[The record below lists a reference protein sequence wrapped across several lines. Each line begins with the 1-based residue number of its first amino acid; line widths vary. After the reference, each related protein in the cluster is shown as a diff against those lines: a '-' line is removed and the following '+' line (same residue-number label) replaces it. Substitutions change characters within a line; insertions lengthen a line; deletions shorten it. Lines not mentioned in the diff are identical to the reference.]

1 MHKTYLIILTALCL
15 LLVGAATAAAFGE
28 IRYPD
33 RPLNLRAD
41 RSAQARWVGSLHP
54 GQKVRVA
61 FMKDGWVA
69 VFEPG
74 ETRAD
79 ESAAVGYSNVRYLLP
94 KPTRVEPETWGE
106 LVYTP
111 RKLNIRDASSINGKL
126 VGSLEAMERVKV
138 DFPEGDWVMVFRE
151 SATIRS
157 QMNALGYCAATYFEP
172 VTAGASGTQA
182 AQPAE
187 DPGAS
192 GGAEVRGAAV
202 TPPAVQAP
210 PVPQPAAA
218 AQSPAPESVAITDA
232 SGDWGKV
239 VTLQREVSLWRD
251 RTSGSTQVRTLKAG
265 ERVRVDFLKGGW
277 YAVFEEGE
285 VLRSENRALGYALRA
300 LVDGEGGDADAP
312 QASPAPASPEPASS
326 AQTRPE
332 PARPES
338 ARPEP
343 ARPEPARP
351 EPVQPEKTAAA
362 SGGERQTLVMDR
374 SRFSGAKRPDPTP
387 DKNAHG
393 YQYRLLEK
401 SETKKYGVTWI
412 TLKVFLSTTKLPD
425 SNQLKDFSTTLWNE
439 HRRAMRNLVVHIY
452 LPGMDTDDISYGVV
466 SFDDKAMLELWVRQ
480 VALFG
485 TKFL

>member
-1 MHKTYLIILTALCL
+1 MHKTHLIIPAVLAALCL
-15 LLVGAATAAAFGE
+15 LLVSAATAAAFGE

-41 RSAQARWVGSLHP
+41 RSAQSRWVGSLHP

-79 ESAAVGYSNVRYLLP
+79 ESAAVGFSNVRYLLP

-111 RKLNIRDASSINGKL
+111 RKLNIRDSSSVKGKL

-138 DFPEGDWVMVFRE
+138 DFPEGDWIMVFRE
-151 SATIRS
+151 NATIRS
-157 QMNALGYCAATYFEP
+157 QMNALGYCAAKYFEP
-172 VTAGASGTQA
+172 VAAASPRSDAAPTAGAQA
-182 AQPAE
+182 FDPAE
-187 DPGAS
+187 DSGTS
-192 GGAEVRGAAV
+192 GGAEVRGAAI
-202 TPPAVQAP
+202 TPPAP
-210 PVPQPAAA
+210 PVKTPPPAA
-218 AQSPAPESVAITDA
+218 QPSSPAQLSPPSQSLPGDTATPTDA

-300 LVDGEGGDADAP
+300 LVDGDGGDADASP
-312 QASPAPASPEPASS
+312 AISVPASPAPAQPEP
-326 AQTRPE
+326 P
-332 PARPES
+332 
-338 ARPEP
+338 
-343 ARPEPARP
+343 
-351 EPVQPEKTAAA
+351 AAA
-362 SGGERQTLVMDR
+362 SGAQKQTLVIDR

-387 DKNAHG
+387 DKTAHG

-412 TLKVFLSTTKLPD
+412 TLKVFLATTKLPD
-425 SNQLKDFSTTLWNE
+425 SNQLKDFSTTLWTE

-452 LPGMDTDDISYGVV
+452 LPGMDTDDLSYGAV

>member
-1 MHKTYLIILTALCL
+1 MRKTSVIILAALCL
-15 LLVGAATAAAFGE
+15 TLLGAITAAAFGE

-79 ESAAVGYSNVRYLLP
+79 ESAAVGFSNARYLLP
-94 KPTRVEPETWGE
+94 KATRVEPDTWGE

-111 RKLNIRDASSINGKL
+111 RKLNIRDSSSISGKV
-126 VGSLEAMERVKV
+126 VGSLEAMQRVKV

-151 SATIRS
+151 NATIRS
-157 QMNALGYCAATYFEP
+157 QMNALGYSAAKYFEP
-172 VTAGASGTQA
+172 VTTQVSDPQA
-182 AQPAE
+182 AAPADE
-187 DPGAS
+187 AGTS
-192 GGAEVRGAAV
+192 GVAEVRAMAV
-202 TPPAVQAP
+202 TPPAVQPP
-210 PVPQPAAA
+210 PVAQPAVAA
-218 AQSPAPESVAITDA
+218 PAPTEDVVAVKDA

-239 VTLQREVSLWRD
+239 VTLQRDISLWRE
-251 RTSGSTQVRTLKAG
+251 RTSGSTEVRALKAG
-265 ERVRVDFLKGGW
+265 DRVRVDFLKSGW
-277 YAVFEEGE
+277 YAVFEENE

-300 LVDGEGGDADAP
+300 LVDGDGSDAAAP
-312 QASPAPASPEPASS
+312 PAGPAPAQPQPPAI
-326 AQTRPE
+326 AEGAP
-332 PARPES
+332 
-338 ARPEP
+338 
-343 ARPEPARP
+343 
-351 EPVQPEKTAAA
+351 
-362 SGGERQTLVMDR
+362 RQTVTIDR
-374 SRFSGAKRPDPTP
+374 SRFSGARRPDPTP

-412 TLKVFLSTTKLPD
+412 SIKVFLGTTKLPD
-425 SNQLKDFSTTLWNE
+425 ANQLKDFSTTLWNE

-452 LPGMDTDDISYGVV
+452 LPGMDIDDLAYGVV

-480 VALFG
+480 VTLFG